1 MHGHVRV
8 IENKKVSKKSVLK
21 LGKYLK
27 VYTPILIFAMILNI
41 AGAICTVLGPE
52 YLGKITTECQM
63 AHIFNRNVDLSYVKS
78 IGIKLIIIYSTSA
91 VCAFLANF
99 LITGAVQRSSRK
111 IRKDIS
117 EKINALPLSYF
128 DSRPYG
134 DVLSRVTNDV
144 DTISQNLNQSLNQVI
159 YAVSLLIGVIVM
171 MFKTSWILSLV
182 TIAVLPISLILMACV
197 MKFSQKYFRLQ
208 QQTIGT
214 LNGHIEEMY
223 AGQNIVKI
231 FNKEEDNL
239 KDFNNINDSLENSA
253 FKSQFLSGLVMPIM
267 SFVGNL
273 VYIAI
278 AIVGGKL
285 TLTSRSSI
293 KLTLGEVQS
302 FIQYS
307 RLFNQPIQTIGQL
320 SSILQSCGAATERI
334 IEFLNEKELPLENP
348 KLVLNKEDIKG
359 EIEFEHIRFSY
370 NESREIIHDFS
381 CKVLPGQKVAIVG
394 PTGAGKTTM
403 VNLLM
408 RFYEINGGSIKIDGV
423 STKDITREN
432 VASLFGMVL
441 QDTWLFEGTI
451 MENLRYGNQNA
462 SYDEVKEACKAC
474 HIHQFIKS
482 LSGGYDHILD
492 ENANVSQGQKQLMTI
507 ARAMIENA
515 PMLILDEATSSVD
528 TRTEIIIQRA
538 MDKLMEGR
546 TSFVIAHRLSTIKN
560 ADLILVMKDGNIIES
575 GNHKELLSKNGF
587 YAELYNSQFS
597 NN

>member
-1 MHGHVRV
+1 MT
-8 IENKKVSKKSVLK
+8 NSNQKSSKKSVVK

-27 VYTPILIFAMILNI
+27 PYLIIIIIAAILNI
-41 AGAICTVLGPE
+41 GGAICTVLGPRF
-52 YLGKITTECQM
+52 LGKITTECQM
-63 AHIFNRNVDLSYVKS
+63 ALLQNRLVDLSYVKK
-78 IGIKLIIIYSTSA
+78 IGIILIVIYSVSA
-91 VCAFLANF
+91 ICAFMANF
-99 LITGAVQRSSRK
+99 LITGAVQRASKR
-111 IRKDIS
+111 IRTDIS
-117 EKINALPLSYF
+117 EKINALPLRYF

-159 YAVSLLIGVIVM
+159 YAASLLIGVTTM
-171 MFKTSWILSLV
+171 MFTTSWVLSLV
-182 TIAVLPISLILMACV
+182 TIAVLPISLILMGLV
-197 MKFSQKYFRLQ
+197 MKFSQKHFRSQ
-208 QQTIGT
+208 QQTLGT

-223 AGQNIVKI
+223 AGQNIVKV

-239 KDFNNINDSLENSA
+239 KDFDNINDSLEKSA
-253 FKSQFLSGLVMPIM
+253 FKSQFLSGLIMPIM

-273 VYIAI
+273 GYIAI
-278 AIVGGKL
+278 AIIGGKL
-285 TLTSRSSI
+285 TLTKNMSLR
-293 KLTLGEVQS
+293 LGLGDVQS

-307 RLFNQPIQTIGQL
+307 RLFNQPIQTLGQL
-320 SSILQSCGAATERI
+320 SSTLQSCGAATERI
-334 IEFLNEKELPLENP
+334 MEFLSEEELEKEDV
-348 KLVLNKEDIKG
+348 KIVLNKEDVKG
-359 EIEFEHIRFSY
+359 EIEFNHIKFGY
-370 NESREIIHDFS
+370 LPEKEIIHDFS
-381 CKVLPGQKVAIVG
+381 CKILPGQKVAIVG

-408 RFYEINGGSIKIDGV
+408 RFYEINGGSITIDGV

-441 QDTWLFEGTI
+441 QDTWLFEGSI
-451 MENLRYGNQNA
+451 MDNLRYGNQNA
-462 SYDEVKEACKAC
+462 TYEEVKEACKAC

-528 TRTEIIIQRA
+528 TRTEILIQKA

-560 ADLILVMKDGNIIES
+560 SDIILVMKDGNIIES
-575 GNHKELLSKNGF
+575 GNHDELIKKNGF
-587 YAELYNSQFS
+587 YAELYNSQFA
-597 NN
+597 NQ

>member
-1 MHGHVRV
+1 MT
-8 IENKKVSKKSVLK
+8 NSNQKSSKKSVVK

-27 VYTPILIFAMILNI
+27 PYLIIIIIAAILNI
-41 AGAICTVLGPE
+41 GGAICTVLGPRF
-52 YLGKITTECQM
+52 LGKITTECQM
-63 AHIFNRNVDLSYVKS
+63 ALLQNRLVDLSYVKK
-78 IGIKLIIIYSTSA
+78 IGIILIVIYSVSA
-91 VCAFLANF
+91 ICAFMANF
-99 LITGAVQRSSRK
+99 LITGAVQRASKR
-111 IRKDIS
+111 IRTDIS
-117 EKINALPLSYF
+117 EKINALPLRYF

-159 YAVSLLIGVIVM
+159 YAASLLIGVTTM
-171 MFKTSWILSLV
+171 MVTTSWVLSLV
-182 TIAVLPISLILMACV
+182 TIAVLPISLILMGLV
-197 MKFSQKYFRLQ
+197 MKFSQKHFRSQ
-208 QQTIGT
+208 QQTLGT

-223 AGQNIVKI
+223 AGQNIVKV

-239 KDFNNINDSLENSA
+239 KDFDNINDSLEKSA
-253 FKSQFLSGLVMPIM
+253 FKSQFLSGLIMPIM

-273 VYIAI
+273 GYIAI
-278 AIVGGKL
+278 AIIGGKL
-285 TLTSRSSI
+285 TLTKNMSLR
-293 KLTLGEVQS
+293 LGLGDVQS

-307 RLFNQPIQTIGQL
+307 RLFNQPIQTLGQL
-320 SSILQSCGAATERI
+320 SSTLQSCGAATERI
-334 IEFLNEKELPLENP
+334 MEFLSEEELEKEDV
-348 KLVLNKEDIKG
+348 KIVLNKEDVKG
-359 EIEFEHIRFSY
+359 EIEFNHIKFGY
-370 NESREIIHDFS
+370 LPEKEIIHDFS
-381 CKVLPGQKVAIVG
+381 CKILPGQKVAIVG

-441 QDTWLFEGTI
+441 QDTWLFEGSI
-451 MENLRYGNQNA
+451 MDNLRYGNQNA
-462 SYDEVKEACKAC
+462 TYEEVKEACKSC

-482 LSGGYDHILD
+482 LSGGYNHILD

-528 TRTEIIIQRA
+528 TRTEILIQKA

-560 ADLILVMKDGNIIES
+560 SDIILVMKDGNIIES
-575 GNHKELLSKNGF
+575 GNHDELIKKNGF
-587 YAELYNSQFS
+587 YAELYNSQFA
-597 NN
+597 NQ